1 MRNASFALIL
11 LAFVVA
17 CSDDRGGQQT
27 GPSPTPPST
36 PTPTP
41 NPPSAVALRGTV
53 SAAPTGSPLQNVGVQ
68 VVEGVN
74 RGRQTLTDSAGRYEL
89 ANLEPGA
96 FTLHFSA
103 SEYGD
108 LERREVVQAD
118 TTLDIQLEKK
128 GFVLSGRISTQWG
141 DSIGD
146 VGVEAIHDGRQ
157 LGGGAS
163 GTNGVY
169 RIPTLPATDYT
180 VRAIKWGYLIPQR
193 PVTITGD
200 TTLDLILDRVRV
212 SIFGAVLETPPCTG
226 LIQEVRVQ
234 IVSGPDV
241 GIGTTSTGSEYQ
253 LQHINWGTFWIRASK
268 SGYRTRDAFMNVS
281 SPGSKE
287 GPQELPAPSNVRQ
300 DFLLERIIAC

>member
-1 MRNASFALIL
+1 M
-11 LAFVVA
+11 
-17 CSDDRGGQQT
+17 
-27 GPSPTPPST
+27 
-36 PTPTP
+36 
-41 NPPSAVALRGTV
+41 
-53 SAAPTGSPLQNVGVQ
+53 SAATTGSPLQNVGVQ

-128 GFVLSGRISTQWG
+128 GFVLSGRISTHWG
-141 DSIGD
+141 ESIGD

-200 TTLDLILDRVRV
+200 TTLDLVLDRVRV

-253 LQHINWGTFWIRASK
+253 LQNINWGTFWIRASK
-268 SGYRTRDAFMNVS
+268 SGYRTRDVFMNVS